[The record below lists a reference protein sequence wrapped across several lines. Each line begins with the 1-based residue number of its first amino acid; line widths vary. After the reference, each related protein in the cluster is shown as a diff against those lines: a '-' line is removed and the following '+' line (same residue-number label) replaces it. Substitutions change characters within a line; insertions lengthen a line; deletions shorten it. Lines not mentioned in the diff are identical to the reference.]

1 MCFNTFELF
10 RLCLMRQMAINKP
23 ITKKAMTHGATK
35 KRGGLMRNKR
45 FKSPRV
51 MLTVLLL
58 ANYLV
63 PQAQAGLIL
72 SKGVRGELSGLAAPA
87 LELGAIPPESFD
99 PEVDVEAEWISFL
112 HSTID
117 GEWQGINARGC
128 KDKRAT
134 GGVVCGY
141 LDPSSI
147 VPAPQFFGAEG
158 FAGPALFE
166 ADGDE
171 NAVPIP
177 GTLVLFGLGLALLG
191 SSRRRR

>member
-1 MCFNTFELF
+1 
-10 RLCLMRQMAINKP
+10 
-23 ITKKAMTHGATK
+23 MTHGATK

-51 MLTVLLL
+51 MLTVFLL

-72 SKGVRGELSGLAAPA
+72 SKGVRGELPGTAAPA
-87 LELGAIPPESFD
+87 LELGVFPLETFPPE
-99 PEVDVEAEWISFL
+99 VEAEWVSSL
-112 HSTID
+112 LSTVG
-117 GEWQGINARGC
+117 GEGEGVNWLMPTKGC
-128 KDKRAT
+128 QDKRST

-177 GTLVLFGLGLALLG
+177 GTLVLFGLGLVLLG